1 MTRSIAFTLLLLSGL
16 TPLGFSVRADQS
28 VTASAHRCGN
38 PALSAAADALAAK
51 FDDHQFVFIGSTH
64 GDAKIEEFL
73 ACLVTRPDFQ
83 RRATDIVTEWASSG
97 QQQMLDRYV
106 LKLDPAPAG
115 GLDPIFLD
123 TDSPT
128 LWTTLP
134 QVRRT
139 IDTLREV
146 NRTLPPEKRIR
157 LIGGNEGIDWAR
169 INAPE
174 DFAPYPYKTN
184 LMEHLI
190 LEHLAKTPGNRTL
203 VVYGDA
209 HIRYH
214 GKNFMGEF
222 EAALGRSKLFVV
234 GTMRELQEE
243 ERGYL
248 AAMGG
253 PAKPFFADVKRLPA
267 GQPWPASLRTSF
279 EEQQSQPLAN
289 YIDGLLYLGPDRD
302 RDLTGSIPLSQAQK
316 RELERRNEFRSDPQ
330 RVMRVRHQGREQ
342 WFRSHPND
350 LAPRPK

>member
-1 MTRSIAFTLLLLSGL
+1 MKKPVAFTLILLSGL
-16 TPLGFSVRADQS
+16 TPLMFSARAEQS
-28 VTASAHRCGN
+28 ETASPKRCGS
-38 PALSAAADALAAK
+38 PALSATADALAAK

-73 ACLVTRPDFQ
+73 ACLVTRPAFQ

-97 QQQMLDRYV
+97 QQQLLDRYV

-123 TDSPT
+123 NDSPT
-128 LWTTLP
+128 LWTTLS
-134 QVRRT
+134 QVRQT

-169 INAPE
+169 IKAPE

-184 LMEHLI
+184 LMPHLI

-209 HIRYH
+209 HIRYK
-214 GKNFMGEF
+214 GNNFMGEL
-222 EAALGRSKLFVV
+222 EAALGRRKLFVV
-234 GTMRELQEE
+234 GAVRELQED
-243 ERGYL
+243 EREYL
-248 AAMGG
+248 AALGD
-253 PAKPFFADVKRLPA
+253 PAKPFFADARRFPA
-267 GQPWPASLRTSF
+267 RRPWPSSLRTSF
-279 EEQQSQPLAN
+279 EEQQSQPLAD

-302 RDLTGSIPLSQAQK
+302 RDLTGSIPLSETQK
-316 RELERRNEFRSDPQ
+316 RELDRRNLFRTDPQ
-330 RVMRVRHQGREQ
+330 RVMRARYHGREQ
-342 WFRSHPND
+342 WFRAHPND
-350 LAPRPK
+350 LAPRPQ